1 MFVVDAF
8 AAAATQYS
16 SDEDTNK
23 NGGLLGE
30 MIQQGVIRS
39 KALDRACFTANL
51 GEVEGP
57 VESEYGWHLV
67 LTPERINCKKDN
79 GYVRIEPRT
88 DGISTPKYIREDNT
102 ERAMQGDALGQDG
115 PDRRVLGAVVR
126 LHRRGRGSSWHL
138 APSCVC
144 VRCSGL
150 GLSSAAPC
158 VCFDLVRQGPRPMLH
173 ARSTR

>member
-16 SDEDTNK
+16 SDAETAAG
-23 NGGLLGE
+23 GGLLGE

-88 DGISTPKYIREDNT
+88 DGISTPKYIREDNS
-102 ERAMQGDALGQDG
+102 ERAMQGDALGKTVQTVAFWALSCG
-115 PDRRVLGAVVR
+115 FIAEGAA
-126 LHRRGRGSSWHL
+126 LIGNSL
-138 APSCVC
+138 PS
-144 VRCSGL
+144 
-150 GLSSAAPC
+150 
-158 VCFDLVRQGPRPMLH
+158 
-173 ARSTR
+173 